1 MAISPGYMNKNRSG
15 SSLTLEQKFARELPV
30 IDSMGQ
36 LIFDPVFAQRNHTT
50 PCCEMFHIIKGRV
63 RLIMGGG
70 RVEAVAGDTLMI
82 PAERLHRD
90 EFDPDKSLEVFMVF
104 FSWSAERDYFSYV
117 NNARL
122 QRLPPAVKL
131 EAGRMF
137 NHLRMDR
144 LSDDD
149 DVHRLLVRSRVLTL
163 LLFFLQG
170 CIRGRHDRV
179 RHQRQLS
186 GLQRRQTLMLRARA
200 YLEAHFNEPLT
211 LNDIARVLKVSPFYL
226 SHVFS
231 KESDFSL
238 FAYLT
243 ALRMRRAKELLA
255 QGALNV
261 AEVADAMG
269 YNNSNYFAKIFRQHF
284 GHAPISTVNTAL
296 DPFAR
301 RAKEYP
307 K

>member
-1 MAISPGYMNKNRSG
+1 MKKHRAGLSA
-15 SSLTLEQKFARELPV
+15 LTLEQRFARELPV

-36 LIFDPVFAQRNHTT
+36 LIFDPVFAQKNHTT

-63 RLIMGGG
+63 RLIMGNS
-70 RVEAVAGDTLMI
+70 RVEAVAGDTLLI

-90 EFDPDKSLEVFMVF
+90 EFDPGQRLEVFMVF
-104 FSWSAERDYFSYV
+104 FAWSAARDYFAYV

-122 QRLPPAVKL
+122 QRLPAAMKV
-131 EAGRMF
+131 EVGRMF

-144 LSDDD
+144 LVEDD

-163 LLFFLQG
+163 LMFLLRE
-170 CIRGRHDRV
+170 CIRGRHNRG

-186 GLQRRQTLMLRARA
+186 GLQRRQTLMLRAKA
-200 YLEAHFNEPLT
+200 FLEAHFHEPLA

-238 FAYLT
+238 FSYLT
-243 ALRMRRAKELLA
+243 VLRMNRARELLA

-261 AEVADAMG
+261 AEVANAMG
-269 YNNSNYFAKIFRQHF
+269 YDNSHYFSKIFRQHF

-301 RAKEYP
+301 RARELP

>member
-1 MAISPGYMNKNRSG
+1 MKKQRAGLSAP
-15 SSLTLEQKFARELPV
+15 TLEQRFARELPV

-36 LIFDPVFAQRNHTT
+36 LIFDPVFAQKNHTT

-63 RLIMGGG
+63 RLIMGSS
-70 RVEAVAGDTLMI
+70 RVEAVAGDTLLI
-82 PAERLHRD
+82 PTERLHRD
-90 EFDPDKSLEVFMVF
+90 EFDPDQRLEVFMVF
-104 FSWSAERDYFSYV
+104 FSWRAERDYFAYV

-122 QRLPPAVKL
+122 QRLPSAMKV
-131 EAGRMF
+131 EVGRMF

-144 LSDDD
+144 LVDDD
-149 DVHRLLVRSRVLTL
+149 DAHRLLVRSQVLTL
-163 LLFFLQG
+163 LMVLLQE
-170 CIRGRHDRV
+170 CIRGRRHRG

-186 GLQRRQTLMLRARA
+186 GLQRRQSLMLRAKA
-200 YLEAHFNEPLT
+200 FLEGHFHEPLA

-243 ALRMRRAKELLA
+243 ALRMNRAKDLLA

-261 AEVADAMG
+261 AEVANAAG
-269 YNNSNYFAKIFRQHF
+269 YDNSHYFSKIFRQHF

>member
-1 MAISPGYMNKNRSG
+1 MKKQRAGLSA
-15 SSLTLEQKFARELPV
+15 LTLEQRFARELPV

-36 LIFDPVFAQRNHTT
+36 LIFDPVFAQKNHAT

-63 RLIMGGG
+63 RLILGNS
-70 RVEAVAGDTLMI
+70 RVEAVAGDTLLI
-82 PAERLHRD
+82 PTERLHRD
-90 EFDPDKSLEVFMVF
+90 EFDPDQRLEVFMVF

-122 QRLPPAVKL
+122 QRLPSAMKV
-131 EAGRMF
+131 EVGRMF

-144 LSDDD
+144 LAEDD

-163 LLFFLQG
+163 LMFLLQE
-170 CIRGRHDRV
+170 CIRGRHNRG

-186 GLQRRQTLMLRARA
+186 GLQRRQSLMFRAKA
-200 YLEAHFNEPLT
+200 FLEAHFHEPLA
-211 LNDIARVLKVSPFYL
+211 LNDIACVLKVSPFYL

-238 FAYLT
+238 FSYLT
-243 ALRMRRAKELLA
+243 ALRMNHANDLLA

-261 AEVADAMG
+261 AEVANAMG
-269 YNNSNYFAKIFRQHF
+269 YDNSHYFSKIFRQYF

-296 DPFAR
+296 DPFTR
-301 RAKEYP
+301 RATEYP

>member
-1 MAISPGYMNKNRSG
+1 MVKRSPTLSNPK
-15 SSLTLEQKFARELPV
+15 LEQRFARELPV

-36 LIFDPVFAQRNHTT
+36 LIFDPVFARKNHTT
-50 PCCEMFHIIKGRV
+50 PCCEMFHIIKGRM
-63 RLIMGGG
+63 RLVMGNS
-70 RVEAVAGDTLMI
+70 RVEAGAGDTLLI
-82 PAERLHRD
+82 PAERRHRD
-90 EFDPDKSLEVFMVF
+90 EFDPEHRLEVFMVF
-104 FSWSAERDYFSYV
+104 FSWSAERNYFSYV

-122 QRLPPAVKL
+122 RRLSSSAKL

-137 NHLRMDR
+137 DHLRMDR
-144 LSDDD
+144 QADDD
-149 DVHRLLVRSRVLTL
+149 IHRLLVRSRVLTL
-163 LLFFLQG
+163 LLFLLQE
-170 CIRGRHDRV
+170 CMRGRAGRG

-186 GLQRRQTLMLRARA
+186 GLQRRQSLMLRAKA
-200 YLEAHFNEPLT
+200 FLEAHFHEPLT

-231 KESDFSL
+231 QENDFSL

-243 ALRMRRAKELLA
+243 ALRMNRARELLA

-261 AEVADAMG
+261 AEVADALG
-269 YNNSNYFAKIFRQHF
+269 YDNSRYFSKIFRQHF
-284 GHAPISTVNTAL
+284 GHTPISTVNTAL
-296 DPFAR
+296 DPFTR